1 MAPQSAKGGS
11 GFLGFAFLAVLGATV
26 AAIAFSSLGRDVLDK
41 LIAMVG
47 FKLNAFPF
55 LGFISKRKPAAP
67 AKLDTVDCSV
77 FSPPSAPPG
86 STVLVQVFLHIP
98 EQAARAQFMAS
109 VMDQATTLKGVQTLQ
124 VGIAR
129 GSKVT
134 VTLSAAGL
142 DIDEPQQTIVWRGEP
157 AFCQFLVTLPEGSL
171 SRSFH
176 PVVRIA
182 VDGGLAGRIVFALNA
197 NAEAAAPQSVSHG
210 TAPQSVPQGTSARR
224 YNHAFL
230 SYASPDRK
238 EVLKRAQILEAAGV
252 SFFQDTLKLDPGTRW
267 EKAIYKNIDTCDLF
281 LLFWSKAALESEWV
295 IKEAEYALKRQG
307 DGDVPDIVPV
317 ILEAPPL
324 PPASLAAIHFNDRIH
339 YLIAAN

>member
-1 MAPQSAKGGS
+1 M
-11 GFLGFAFLAVLGATV
+11 
-26 AAIAFSSLGRDVLDK
+26 
-41 LIAMVG
+41 
-47 FKLNAFPF
+47 
-55 LGFISKRKPAAP
+55 
-67 AKLDTVDCSV
+67 
-77 FSPPSAPPG
+77 PSA
-86 STVLVQVFLHIP
+86 TTTT
-98 EQAARAQFMAS
+98 AAS
-109 VMDQATTLKGVQTLQ
+109 W
-124 VGIAR
+124 
-129 GSKVT
+129 
-134 VTLSAAGL
+134 
-142 DIDEPQQTIVWRGEP
+142 P
-157 AFCQFLVTLPEGSL
+157 
-171 SRSFH
+171 RSF
-176 PVVRIA
+176 A
-182 VDGGLAGRIVFALNA
+182 CTSGLAGRIVFAL

-324 PPASLAAIHFNDRIH
+324 PPASLAAIHFNDLIH